1 MHIPSTPKSIILY
14 TCVYDCCLV
23 YLSHWRLKSDMSE
36 SQIENYLKREIE
48 KLGGLCLKFVSPG
61 NKGVPDRIIILPNGQ
76 IIFAELKTEKGKLSA
91 LQVKMQETL
100 NKLNC
105 RALVLNSKPSVDK
118 LVVELRDEL

>member
-1 MHIPSTPKSIILY
+1 M
-14 TCVYDCCLV
+14 
-23 YLSHWRLKSDMSE
+23 RE

-76 IIFAELKTEKGKLSA
+76 VIFAELKNETGKLSA

-100 NKLNC
+100 KQLNC
-105 RALVLNSKPSVDK
+105 RALVLTCKPSVDK
-118 LVVELRDEL
+118 LIVELRDEL